1 MTVGEGE
8 DPVRPSRPLEGEDLE
23 TTRWEDARHWM
34 SIYADLLEFK
44 RGILGRVKRDLSNLL
59 PLAQKAAAA
68 DLEIIEAQMRGYEAR
83 LDLWY
88 RRLWDLHG
96 LWLDPAG
103 RMVRHKGREA
113 ALTKREFQL
122 LQFLLDHPYR
132 YYTAPAD
139 PEPGMGRT
147 GPVSRRGTQLRAPP
161 PHDPQRPGNP
171 G

>member
-1 MTVGEGE
+1 M
-8 DPVRPSRPLEGEDLE
+8 DSRARSGR
-23 TTRWEDARHWM
+23 TTPDARCAAPARWKPGR
-34 SIYADLLEFK
+34 SRATLT
-44 RGILGRVKRDLSNLL
+44 RGYELPRRVERDLSNLL

-122 LQFLLDHPYR
+122 LQFLLDHPHR
-132 YYTAPAD
+132 YYTAQQILNQAWVEPALF
-139 PEPGMGRT
+139 PEEVRNYVRRLRT
-147 GPVSRRGTQLRAPP
+147 I
-161 PHDPQRPGNP
+161 
-171 G
+171 